1 MPLWLKVLVII
12 IILFSALSFLWF
24 LFGSTAY
31 FQRGM
36 DIVGT
41 TYLLLV
47 GIPILL
53 LILLFTV
60 LLIKGAVPSSGVHYI
75 GLCVVLVISTILSV
89 VLIHGVNSSGWAK
102 EKIESD
108 SLKITADGK
117 YQYHIDLINLF
128 QRNSHARLYLKDVST
143 GEEKFIPVNIQ
154 TRQIKTLAVGK
165 VNHWIILESTD
176 VPSRY
181 ILSTTEKLRISAEKF
196 EINVSTGASS
206 RLD

>member
-1 MPLWLKVLVII
+1 MPFWLKILVVLII
-12 IILFSALSFLWF
+12 VFSTSSLLWF

-47 GIPILL
+47 GIPIIL
-53 LILLFTV
+53 LILLFTI
-60 LLIKGAVPSSGVHYI
+60 LLIKGAVPSSGIHYI
-75 GLCVVLVISTILSV
+75 GLCVVLVVSIILSV
-89 VLIHGVNSSGWAK
+89 VLIYGVNSSGWAK

-117 YQYHIDLINLF
+117 YQYHIDFINLF
-128 QRNSHARLYLKDVST
+128 QRNSYARLYLKDIST

-154 TRQIKTLAVGK
+154 TRQIKTLVVGK

-176 VPSRY
+176 VPSLY
-181 ILSTTEKLRISAEKF
+181 ILSTTDKLRISAEKF
-196 EINVSTGASS
+196 QINISEGASS
-206 RLD
+206 RLN